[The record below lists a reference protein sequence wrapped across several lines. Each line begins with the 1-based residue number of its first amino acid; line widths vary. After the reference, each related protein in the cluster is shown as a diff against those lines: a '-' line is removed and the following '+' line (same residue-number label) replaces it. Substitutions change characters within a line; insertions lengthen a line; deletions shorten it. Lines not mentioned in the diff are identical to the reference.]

1 MVRICLILLVAA
13 AGLVPAQTQP
23 VPTVPPPKSWDR
35 FVMLVWQFKTDVTRD
50 KALYESLNLRGFHVD
65 RQNEKLQAFAKET
78 GWPFYVDHAA
88 DKGYLHLGKLSEGL
102 SGKREIVERPRSMAD
117 PKTLETLKKFLTRNV
132 SAARGSTA
140 VAYAFDD
147 EISTG
152 SFCSAIETDGSPL
165 SVAGYRKFLQAM
177 YGTIEALNAEHGTTW
192 RSFEAVEPRSYEA
205 VRLEIRPDTLGRLN
219 LSPWCDWR
227 TYMDTQWSDAL
238 AELTRTAN
246 ALDPETP
253 AGYVGGQTP
262 CAYGGQDYRKLA
274 KAVQWMEA
282 YDIGASNE
290 ILRSFWDQKRP
301 RVQTFFSSKNARRDA
316 WFLWYYLC
324 HGNRGV
330 ICWPDGWFQDGKAAE
345 YISANASTFKEIQ
358 GPVSQKILD
367 GAFVHDPIAV
377 YYSHPSIQAT
387 WAMDAV
393 PHQATWPRRSSS
405 LESTLSTSSL
415 TRIGWIK
422 SLEDVGLQAKFIHQD
437 HLLGG
442 ALVKEGYK
450 VLLLN
455 RVLCLSE
462 AEVAAIRAFAT
473 AGGAVVAD
481 HLCGIYDEHGKA
493 RPKGALDDLL
503 GVTRDLSK
511 GILGGATTT
520 EVNAERAHTFNEK
533 SWMLEGAESFK
544 GMPVF
549 ERGLAPNTRAGR
561 HAYLNVSPAGYLLR
575 RSKGEAADW
584 LAFVRGLFKE
594 LGVEPRVVIDTP
606 RMESIF
612 WRNAD
617 RTTLCIVHN
626 IDRRASID
634 AYGDL
639 EDELGPDAVKLK
651 FSFSRAVKG
660 LKNER
665 TGKTL
670 GDGRAFE
677 DDFVP
682 WEANVYTYSP

>member
-1 MVRICLILLVAA
+1 MRIGLILLVAA
-13 AGLVPAQTQP
+13 LGLVPAPTDP
-23 VPTVPPPKSWDR
+23 VPTVPPNKHWDR

-50 KALYESLNLRGFHVD
+50 KELYESLNLRGFHVD
-65 RQNEKLQAFAKET
+65 RHNEKLQAFGKET

-88 DKGYLHLGKLSEGL
+88 DKGWLHLGAQAEKL
-102 SGKREIVERPRSMAD
+102 SGKAEILERPRSMAD
-117 PKTLETLKKFLTRNV
+117 PKTLEALKKFLTQNI
-132 SAARGSTA
+132 SSSRGSTA

-152 SFCSAIETDGSPL
+152 SFASPIETDGSAL
-165 SVAGYRKFLQAM
+165 SVAGYRKFLEKM
-177 YGTIEALNAEHGTTW
+177 YGSLAALNAEHGTDYP
-192 RSFEAVEPRSYEA
+192 SFDAVLPRSYEA
-205 VRLEIRPDTLGRLN
+205 VRQQIRPDSLGKLN

-227 TYMDTQWSDAL
+227 TYMDTQWTDAL

-246 ALDPETP
+246 ALDPLTP

-262 CAYGGQDYRKLA
+262 CAYGGQDYRKIT
-274 KAVQWMEA
+274 KAIQWIEA
-282 YDIGASNE
+282 YDIGGSNE

-301 RVQTFFSSKNARRDA
+301 HVQTFFSSKDARRDA

-330 ICWPDGWFQDGKAAE
+330 ICWPEGWFTDGQVAP
-345 YISANASTFKEIQ
+345 YIAANAATFKEVQ
-358 GPVSQKILD
+358 GPLSQKIID
-367 GAFVHDPIAV
+367 GTFVHDPIGI
-377 YYSHPSIQAT
+377 YYSQPSIQCT

-393 PHQATWPRRSSS
+393 PHQGTWPNRRSS
-405 LESTLSTSSL
+405 LENAVSTSNL
-415 TRIGWIK
+415 TRIAWIK

-442 ALVKEGYK
+442 VLEKEHYK

-455 RVLCLSE
+455 RVLCLSD
-462 AEVAAIRAFAT
+462 AEVAAIRAFAA
-473 AGGAVVAD
+473 AGGAVIAD

-493 RPKGALDDLL
+493 RPHGALDDLF
-503 GVTRDLSK
+503 GISRDLAK

-520 EVNAERAHTFNEK
+520 EVNGERAHAFNEK
-533 SWMLEGAESFK
+533 SWAIEGADTWT

-561 HAYLNVSPAGYLLR
+561 HRYLNLSPAGFLLKR
-575 RSKGEAADW
+575 TKGEAADW

-594 LGVEPRVVIDTP
+594 LGVEPQVRVDAP
-606 RMESIF
+606 RMESLL
-612 WRNAD
+612 WKNGD
-617 RTTLCIVHN
+617 RTTLCIVRN

-639 EDELGPDAVKLK
+639 ADELGQGSIKLK
-651 FSFSRAVKG
+651 FSFSQDVKG

-665 TGKTL
+665 SGKLL

-682 WEANVYTYSP
+682 WEANVYTFTP